1 MNHPVLSLPSTGQRP
16 VGLVLSGGG
25 ARGAFQVGVWDVL
38 FHHPDG
44 LGRPPDVI
52 SGTSAGALNGAFIA
66 AGLSPGEMLE
76 FWLSLAES
84 PPVVA
89 NRRFFHDLK
98 RALAAILSREP
109 MRPLRRRR
117 RSARILWEVFR
128 KHALP
133 RRGSWLAAALE
144 YLLTARFDNI
154 SELLER
160 VGTAHL
166 LSTGPVRRRLAD
178 AIGGWT
184 LRSPCCRLA
193 INTVEVRSGQVVR
206 FVTHQPHTHTES
218 DDRQYRHQPI
228 GVDMI
233 LASASIPLLFDPVR
247 VDGAELWDGGLLVN
261 TPIAPTVA
269 LGAELIIPVLVTAGR
284 GGADDGPLSLGLAI
298 ERLADAFL
306 ENAYNTDRKL
316 LLERNKLA
324 FAIPERE
331 LRQATLYEAIR
342 PGSSRAFNAGSY
354 LYFERDALLEMY
366 EAGRRAARA
375 WLARGPRL
383 DTHPGPEPADEHTLA
398 SASTSD

>member
-1 MNHPVLSLPSTGQRP
+1 
-16 VGLVLSGGG
+16 
-25 ARGAFQVGVWDVL
+25 
-38 FHHPDG
+38 
-44 LGRPPDVI
+44 
-52 SGTSAGALNGAFIA
+52 
-66 AGLSPGEMLE
+66 
-76 FWLSLAES
+76 
-84 PPVVA
+84 
-89 NRRFFHDLK
+89 
-98 RALAAILSREP
+98 
-109 MRPLRRRR
+109 
-117 RSARILWEVFR
+117 
-128 KHALP
+128 
-133 RRGSWLAAALE
+133 
-144 YLLTARFDNI
+144 
-154 SELLER
+154 
-160 VGTAHL
+160 
-166 LSTGPVRRRLAD
+166 
-178 AIGGWT
+178 
-184 LRSPCCRLA
+184 
-193 INTVEVRSGQVVR
+193 
-206 FVTHQPHTHTES
+206 VTHQPHTHTES